1 MTLYDMQKDML
12 LVRQSFLP
20 LLNYTNSVLLNYTN
34 SNSLLNVLI
43 AQLRENNL
51 K

>member
-1 MTLYDMQKDML
+1 MTVHDAQKDML
-12 LVRQSFLP
+12 VLVRQSFLLP
-20 LLNYTNSVLLNYTN
+20 LNYSN
-34 SNSLLNVLI
+34 SNSLLSDLI